1 MANEGRVRVET
12 LYTDPQNG
20 LCLLESFGKVWCR
33 SLWNRVAFK
42 LTPVSSVPHKT
53 ELYESF
59 NAWKG
64 VVDMIYTCNT
74 HTHRKYTYNLTQA
87 INTQLLTRG
96 SGYIEPF
103 LPSSVIEPQEKAF
116 GASPVSWTQFR
127 NHLERRMCPRP
138 KDTLASK
145 QTPRPTPLTS
155 RSQATNV
162 EACKV

>member
-116 GASPVSWTQFR
+116 GLHR
-127 NHLERRMCPRP
+127 CPGLNSEITLSVACARDP
-138 KDTLASK
+138 K
-145 QTPRPTPLTS
+145 TPLPPNKLH
-155 RSQATNV
+155 APHP
-162 EACKV
+162 